1 VSNGD
6 RVDLSVL
13 LEDVSLAFGPQ
24 QPVASSPARAP
35 RSARR
40 TTTIDCARPHG
51 LTGPESVLAIEG
63 RARDLVTD
71 AAGTARPTDAAE
83 ARLLVDGTDRSL
95 RALESDPAAPA
106 LQGLL
111 GALVGPG
118 FRGRV
123 AGIVPYARAGT
134 APLFA
139 LLDDV
144 PGAALVS
151 GYALQHAGV
160 LAVHALPDAF
170 LDAQVD
176 LCAGWAGDASMMQI
190 IRASGHHPVSRGP
203 VAPSLELSA
212 DPDAWHERPA
222 LAPHSTRRA
231 RRLDV
236 VPSDDASIAR
246 IDAFFRDSHVS
257 GDGTETV
264 VHEYQVHASVDTR
277 TRTIVTIDAAAD
289 VLPWM
294 ECPSAVAS
302 ALRLAGTPVRDLRP
316 RVRESFT
323 GTSTCTHLNDVL
335 RSLADVDRLLDL
347 VP

>member
-1 VSNGD
+1 VSNAE
-6 RVDLSVL
+6 RVDLTAL
-13 LEDVSLAFGPQ
+13 LQDVSLAFGPAS
-24 QPVASSPARAP
+24 PVGAAPVRAP
-35 RSARR
+35 RSVRR
-40 TTTIDCARPHG
+40 TTTIDCARPQG

-63 RARDLVTD
+63 RARDLVTGAD
-71 AAGTARPTDAAE
+71 GSARAADAAE
-83 ARLLVDGTDRSL
+83 LRLLVDGTDRSL
-95 RALESDPAAPA
+95 RALESDPVVPE

-111 GALVGPG
+111 GGLVGPG

-123 AGIVPYARAGT
+123 GAIVPYAHAGT

-151 GYALQHAGV
+151 GYALQHAGA
-160 LAVHALPDAF
+160 LAVRALPDVF

-203 VAPSLELSA
+203 DAPPLDLPS
-212 DPDAWHERPA
+212 DPDAWHRRPA

-231 RRLDV
+231 RRLDL
-236 VPSDDASIAR
+236 VPSDDASLAHV
-246 IDAFFRDSHVS
+246 DAFFRDSHVS

-264 VHEYQVHASVDTR
+264 VHEYRVHATIDAT

-316 RVRESFT
+316 RVRETFT

-335 RSLADVDRLLDL
+335 RSLADVERLLDL
-347 VP
+347 AP